1 MRLYYYT
8 SKQFGMKSLWEKRL
22 KIGKYEELNDP
33 FELQA
38 YKSIEQTHHQFIDA
52 VIDAV
57 SYDSG
62 VICFS
67 ETWKSN
73 LMWAHYADKHRGLCL
88 GFDIPEGPALTK
100 IKYVKSRIAIPEN
113 FKETLHLIA
122 KDLFSTILEV
132 KSSQWAYEK
141 EHRLRIR
148 LQEKRDGIYY
158 QKFDSILSLSQVIIG
173 ARCKLSIEDVKD
185 ALGRPDSDV
194 DIWAVKPAR
203 TQFSMVANKA
213 FGRERV
219 FGMSAAERKSIL
231 YAELL
236 RQGSK

>member
-22 KIGKYEELNDP
+22 KVGKYEELNDP

-38 YKSIEQTHHQFIDA
+38 YKPIEQIHRKFIDA
-52 VIDAV
+52 VIDAL
-57 SYDSG
+57 SRKWG

-88 GFDIPEGPALTK
+88 GFDIPEGPTLTK
-100 IKYVKSRIAIPEN
+100 IKYVKSRIEIPEN
-113 FKETLHLIA
+113 FKESLDGIV
-122 KDLFSTILEV
+122 KDIFPTILEA

-141 EHRLRIR
+141 ERRLRIR

-158 QKFDSILSLSQVIIG
+158 QKFDSILTLSEVIIG
-173 ARCKLSIEDVKD
+173 SRCKLSIEDVKD
-185 ALGRPDSDV
+185 ALGKPDSDV

-213 FGRERV
+213 FGRERI
-219 FGMSAAERKSIL
+219 FGTTAAQRKAML
-231 YAELL
+231 LADLL
-236 RQGSK
+236 RHGSK